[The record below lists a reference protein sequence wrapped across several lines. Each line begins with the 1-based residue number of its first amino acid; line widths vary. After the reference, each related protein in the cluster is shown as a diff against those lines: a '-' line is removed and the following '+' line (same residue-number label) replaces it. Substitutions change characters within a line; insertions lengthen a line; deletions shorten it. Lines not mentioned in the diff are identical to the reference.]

1 MTPWKPCV
9 DTADM
14 AMMNTRIIQIYGK
27 PVSNGIRSKPYS
39 AENRNVP
46 QRRHIDR
53 AETADTIATMD
64 MPIIQTCGKLGSKG
78 IRSMLYSAEKQND
91 TQQRHRE
98 YASAR

>member
-1 MTPWKPCV
+1 
-9 DTADM
+9 
-14 AMMNTRIIQIYGK
+14 MNTRIIQIYGK
-27 PVSNGIRSKPYS
+27 LVSNGIRSKPYS

-53 AETADTIATMD
+53 AETADTIATMG

-78 IRSMLYSAEKQND
+78 IRSMLYSAENQND
-91 TQQRHRE
+91 IQRRHRE